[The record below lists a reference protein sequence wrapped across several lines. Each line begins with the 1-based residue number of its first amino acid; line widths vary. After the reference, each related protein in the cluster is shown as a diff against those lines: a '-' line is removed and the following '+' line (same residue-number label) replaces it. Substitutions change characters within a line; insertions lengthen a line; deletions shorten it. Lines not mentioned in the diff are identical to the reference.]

1 MPRKIRSDS
10 VDAQVQAYRRGSETF
25 EWPSHMI
32 IPDGKEDVVMGIALS
47 VFATRDPADWQAH
60 ADFATIA
67 EYALVSADLAEV
79 QHQVSTEGYAIAKEG
94 SKGQTVHA
102 RHPLLDGLTH
112 LRTSRQNLARAL
124 GLTAKVEP
132 RETSKRGKD
141 FNKLVGHKSNV
152 ASSLLA

>member
-10 VDAQVQAYRRGSETF
+10 VDEQVQAYRRGSETF

-32 IPDGKEDVVMGIALS
+32 IPDGKDDVVMGIALS

-132 RETSKRGKD
+132 RETAKRGKD
-141 FNKLVGHKSNV
+141 FNKLVGHKGNV

>member
-1 MPRKIRSDS
+1 MPRKLRSDS

-25 EWPSHMI
+25 EWPSHML
-32 IPDGKEDVVMGIALS
+32 IPEGKNDTVMGIALA
-47 VFATRDPADWQAH
+47 VFATRDPADWQAP

-79 QHQVSTEGYAIAKEG
+79 QHQVSSEGYAVPKMG
-94 SKGQTVHA
+94 SKGQIVHA

-132 RETSKRGKD
+132 RETPKRGKA
-141 FNKLVGHKSNV
+141 FNELVGHKSNV